1 MSGPPRSRSKA
12 APGAPQAIPDR
23 SLDPD
28 VPLPMVAIIALCGV
42 GAFVL
47 SVLTL
52 RRKELAPQLAE

>member
-1 MSGPPRSRSKA
+1 MIAG
-12 APGAPQAIPDR
+12 GAMIAVA
-23 SLDPD
+23 SLFFDGTA
-28 VPLPMVAIIALCGV
+28 LPMVAIIALCGV